1 MINCHAGVIH
11 LKDGSSIIYEVANNK
26 KLSDFIRSF
35 VGKVTFDIKNTCQ
48 LSYTFQDGTST
59 SRELNLFRMKIQ
71 SQ

>member
-1 MINCHAGVIH
+1 
-11 LKDGSSIIYEVANNK
+11 
-26 KLSDFIRSF
+26 